1 VRLTRLVAV
10 PLVVTTA
17 LGCHFNAKAGY
28 YADDK
33 KAAVAAL
40 DVFHQ
45 RLSAGDFDSI
55 YDSASD
61 ALRARPKGELIAA
74 MRSTR
79 DTWGKLI
86 RSEVKS
92 SSCFPNEVRLIVEAQ
107 YEKGLAG
114 EMFIW
119 EVPDDRARLQHFQ
132 IYPGPAVLAPDGA
145 ANECRST
152 E

>member
-1 VRLTRLVAV
+1 MRLAGLVAL
-10 PLVVTTA
+10 PLIATIA
-17 LGCHFNAKAGY
+17 LGCRFNAKAGY
-28 YADDK
+28 YEDDK

-55 YDSASD
+55 YDGASD
-61 ALRARPKGELIAA
+61 ALRAQPKGELIAA
-74 MRSTR
+74 MRSTHE
-79 DTWGKLI
+79 TWGKLI
-86 RSEVKS
+86 KSEVKS

-119 EVPDDRARLQHFQ
+119 EVPGDKARLQHFQ
-132 IYPGPAVLAPDGA
+132 IYPGPAVLAPADA
-145 ANECRST
+145 ANECRSK